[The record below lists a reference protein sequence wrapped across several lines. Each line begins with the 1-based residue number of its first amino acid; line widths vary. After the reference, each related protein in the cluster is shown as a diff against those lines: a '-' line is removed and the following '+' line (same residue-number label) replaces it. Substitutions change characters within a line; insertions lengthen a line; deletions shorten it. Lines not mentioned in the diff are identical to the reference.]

1 MAKRVALNV
10 LQFPVAPPPRIK
22 PKAAVVV
29 ELLGSACPHGLDTV
43 LVPTNRLLERW
54 AVAQGSDDMSIKWG
68 EQAPRSRPPPLDDDT
83 AIIVDRIVMHA
94 PVQTRKF
101 TCRWYLRPNEP
112 VCALAVALGLHRDSV
127 LMRWRSTLWA
137 LRRDF
142 IVHEL
147 DV

>member
-1 MAKRVALNV
+1 MKRLALNV
-10 LQFPVAPPPRIK
+10 VEFRPVLLPRIR

-29 ELLGSACPHGLDTV
+29 ELLGDARPHGLDSI

-54 AVAQGSDDMSIKWG
+54 AVSQGSDDASLKWD
-68 EQAPRSRPPPLDDDT
+68 ETAPRSRPPPLDDDT
-83 AIIVDRIVMHA
+83 AIIVDRIVMHS

-112 VCALAVALGLHRDSV
+112 VCALARALGLHRDSV

-142 IVHEL
+142 AAQAL